1 MASEKFGVSVDY
13 IVFRILEKPKK
24 GFLGLGKKEEYVV
37 GRLRADGNTG
47 CCAGTCRT
55 GRTGSGGETRSPRS
69 SAGNRSGTAG
79 GKDRG
84 SRTGRSHCG

>member
-37 GRLRADGNTG
+37 EA
-47 CCAGTCRT
+47 AYEPV
-55 GRTGSGGETRSPRS
+55 ETPAAAPAPA
-69 SAGNRSGTAG
+69 AGNRSGTAG